1 MTTSRRRFL
10 AGVGSVAFAASAG
23 CSAPTTGRST
33 ASTAEDANA
42 VSGTASASGDVD
54 ASQATDD
61 EPYTRAYRDVI
72 PSVVLVRVYRENG
85 RSAQGSGF
93 VYDDG
98 HVVTN
103 EHVVRGGSEVRVQ
116 FRDGEWR
123 VADVVGTD
131 VYSDLAV
138 LGVSDRPDY
147 ASPLPFVESEPPVG
161 TRVVAVGA
169 PFDLGGSVS
178 AGIVSGQDRALSSAS
193 GFTIPDAVQ
202 TDAAVNPG
210 NSGGPLVTLDGA
222 VAGVINSGGG
232 DNIGFAISAALTRR
246 VVPELVDSGNY
257 AHSFLGIR
265 LQEVSPLVAEANGLD
280 RARGII
286 VVEIIDGGPAA
297 GVLRGSDERAVVNG
311 AQVPVGGD
319 VVVAVDDT
327 PVQTQADFGT
337 YLALETSPGETV
349 ALTVLRDGERQTV
362 EVTLARRPPP

>member
-1 MTTSRRRFL
+1 MEPTRRRFL
-10 AGVGSVAFAASAG
+10 AALGGVAAVGSAG
-23 CSAPTTGRST
+23 CSAPTRGETT
-33 ASTAEDANA
+33 APASTADCSAT
-42 VSGTASASGDVD
+42 TAT
-54 ASQATDD
+54 ATRDT
-61 EPYTRAYRDVI
+61 ENHYTRVYRSVI

-85 RSAQGSGF
+85 RSTQGSGF

-103 EHVVRGGSEVRVQ
+103 EHVVRGSSEVRVQ

-123 VADVVGTD
+123 VVDVVGTD

-147 ASPLPFVESEPPVG
+147 ATPLPFVESEPPVG
-161 TRVVAVGA
+161 TRVVAIGA

-246 VVPELVDSGNY
+246 VVPELVDSGDY

-286 VVEIIDGGPAA
+286 VVETISGGPAA
-297 GVLRGSDERAVVNG
+297 GVLRGSDERTVISG
-311 AQVPVGGD
+311 TQVPVGGD

-337 YLALETSPGETV
+337 HLALETSPGETIS
-349 ALTVLRDGERQTV
+349 LTVLRDGERQTA
-362 EVTLARRPPP
+362 EVTLGRRPDP